1 MLLPKT
7 SEEPQTERMA
17 TPQELYALKR
27 IAEME
32 SAIAELVKTE
42 APSDKQTAIDDASPC
57 EVDTIEVESAQA
69 EPTQTK
75 SVETELA
82 AIEHAEVDAHES
94 SDTSKTAEPSQGGW
108 LLELASILDQHRIWV
123 ETGGEGGTKADLC
136 GVNLENADLTG
147 VNQIGRAHV

>member
-32 SAIAELVKTE
+32 SAIAELIKTE
-42 APSDKQTAIDDASPC
+42 APSDKQAALDDASSY
-57 EVDTIEVESAQA
+57 EVDTVEIESAQA
-69 EPTQTK
+69 EPTLTK

-82 AIEHAEVDAHES
+82 AIAPAEVDAQENS
-94 SDTSKTAEPSQGGW
+94 YTSETAEPSQGGW

-147 VNQIGRAHV
+147 

>member
-7 SEEPQTERMA
+7 TEQPQTERMA

-42 APSDKQTAIDDASPC
+42 APSDEQTALDDASPC
-57 EVDTIEVESAQA
+57 EIDTVEVEGAQA

-75 SVETELA
+75 SVETEPA
-82 AIEHAEVDAHES
+82 AIAHAEVDAHES
-94 SDTSKTAEPSQGGW
+94 SHTSETAEPSQ
-108 LLELASILDQHRIWV
+108 
-123 ETGGEGGTKADLC
+123 
-136 GVNLENADLTG
+136 
-147 VNQIGRAHV
+147 